1 MENETPSEAKELDTV
16 QKIAVNGSVVGE
28 IKVKPDALLS
38 DIEDEAFAVMLAAQ
52 FGGVAQDGE
61 KETELLDEYDP
72 EVQMWA
78 KGEDEDEPS
87 WSSPVNIS
95 ETEFLDVYEN
105 L

>member
-1 MENETPSEAKELDTV
+1 MEDETPSEAEELDTA

-28 IKVKPDALLS
+28 IKIKPDALLS
-38 DIEDEAFAVMLAAQ
+38 DIEDEVFAVVLAAQ

-61 KETELLDEYDP
+61 KETELLKEYDP
-72 EVQMWA
+72 EVQIWA
-78 KGEDEDEPS
+78 DNEDEDEPS
-87 WSSPVNIS
+87 WSPSVKIS